1 MKDTTI
7 YDDKTL
13 QDLLRDVD
21 SLAGSRRGKIVD
33 LIDALR
39 KFMSTPED
47 AATFAPMIK
56 DYLDVWIKNDE
67 QLLKMGTIVQRIMTA
82 ESNAGGAGGLED
94 LLSDAEKERL
104 MADAVSDLKHDVEE
118 VEDKLNSLTDATVAA
133 VTTKT
138 KKGK

>member
-39 KFMSTPED
+39 KFMQTPED

-67 QLLKMGTIVQRIMTA
+67 HLIKMGTIVQRIISA
-82 ESNAGGAGGLED
+82 ESYQGGSGD
-94 LLSDAEKERL
+94 LSDILSDSEKEQLQRE
-104 MADAVSDLKHDVEE
+104 AVAELKQDVKVVDTELAE
-118 VEDKLNSLTDATVAA
+118 LEK
-133 VTTKT
+133 VTEAKT
-138 KKGK
+138 KKSTGK

>member
-21 SLAGSRRGKIVD
+21 ALAGSRRGKIVD

-39 KFMSTPED
+39 KMMQTPED

-56 DYLDVWIKNDE
+56 DYFDVWIKNDE
-67 QLLKMGTIVQRIMTA
+67 HLIKMGTIVQRIISA
-82 ESNAGGAGGLED
+82 ESYQGGSGD
-94 LLSDAEKERL
+94 LSDILSEAEKEQLQR
-104 MADAVSDLKHDVEE
+104 DAVAELKQDVKEVDKELADLQKTTEE
-118 VEDKLNSLTDATVAA
+118 KTV
-133 VTTKT
+133 T
-138 KKGK
+138 GK